1 MARDP
6 DETRGDRTGRAP
18 VIGIEDP
25 ELGAARAKALQHSD
39 ELDPDEE
46 V

>member
-1 MARDP
+1 MAPDRDQ
-6 DETRGDRTGRAP
+6 DRGDRTGRAP

-25 ELGAARAKALQHSD
+25 ELGQARARALQHSD